1 MVLGFAD
8 QFEALFRTERAPQQ
22 RLDSDCFESAA
33 SGVGAFPPINAFQ
46 QGSDIAA
53 IIEMPGIQTDTLS
66 LEVRGSAGR

>member
-46 QGSDIAA
+46 RAA
-53 IIEMPGIQTDTLS
+53 TSPPSSRCQASKRILS
-66 LEVRGSAGR
+66 AWR